1 MKARYILSLVMV
13 LFSGLATAQKLELVG
28 VVSYKDE
35 HNVCVYL
42 DRGDKTFTS
51 FSVTKYDMVTGQNWT
66 TNSADAY
73 TFGDGYYL
81 LTVDGNGISEFAY
94 KVKALFSDDTV
105 LETPNIELKDGATF
119 HWLGSELKCSNS
131 HSSFLS
137 VVYDQPIEG
146 SANTPITLD
155 GTKYYKSYSTHAYG
169 FLDFVFAEDTPYSR
183 FYTKYGIMDS
193 KDNGDLRFSFI
204 VNGEIVEQH
213 MLYAKT
219 NRSPNA
225 QGPYIRAFQI
235 NIEGGMT
242 IKMRGD
248 YVDDNGGDHMNF
260 VMGRAYLKQN
270 DERKEQTIDL
280 PESQILP
287 SDRPFVYE
295 IPNLASS
302 GLKPYFRIV
311 NGTDYATIN
320 GNVLSINT
328 VPSDSEAYIE
338 VEAFQPGNEVY
349 KPSQLYRCKY
359 YVRNIKSVKKDE
371 KIVLKNGE
379 VVEEL
384 TVYGDF
390 KTMGQ
395 VVVESG
401 FAKINKLKLK
411 YTFVPGAWNF
421 ISFPGNFNIDEISNL
436 NELGYYFNKKPK
448 AYYIREYSTKDR
460 TEGTGN
466 TWKPLSSPEVKMN
479 KGYIMGVARSSDNPD
494 STPVEVTF
502 TIENSTLGVKNTLD
516 GTLNVQLDMT
526 ALNSG
531 EEFEVVVSPVDV
543 KGIPLVVKV
552 KYEPKTEVEQP
563 LNFEKALLDAR
574 VTFNPNHS
582 GIRLTLPDDTPA
594 KVLIFNKKGKLVK
607 AVKYVSPY
615 LIDIQDLKKGKYDM
629 IIEYGNARDMK
640 GFEVE

>member
-81 LTVDGNGISEFAY
+81 LPVDGNGISEFAY

-119 HWLGSELKCSNS
+119 HWLGSDLKCSKYQS
-131 HSSFLS
+131 EYKS
-137 VVYDQPIEG
+137 VIVYDQPIDG

-155 GTKYYKSYSTHAYG
+155 GTRYYKSYSVHAYG
-169 FLDFVFAEDTPYSR
+169 FLEFDFTEDSPYSR

-193 KDNGDLRFSFI
+193 NNYGDVVFSFI
-204 VNGEIVEQH
+204 VDGSIVEQH
-213 MLYAKT
+213 TVNAK
-219 NRSPNA
+219 SSGA
-225 QGPYIRAFQI
+225 KGPYIREFEMLL
-235 NIEGGMT
+235 NGVKK
-242 IKMRGD
+242 IKMQGE
-248 YVDDNGGDHMNF
+248 VIDNNWGDHMNF
-260 VMGRAYLKQN
+260 VMGRVYFKQ
-270 DERKEQTIDL
+270 DERKEQTVDF

-287 SDRPFVYE
+287 SDRPFIYE
-295 IPNLASS
+295 IPNLSSS

-311 NGTDYATIN
+311 KGIEYATIN
-320 GNVLSINT
+320 GNRLSINA
-328 VPSDSEAYIE
+328 VPSDSEDYIE
-338 VEAFQPGNEVY
+338 VEAFQPGNEEY

-359 YVRNIKSVKKDE
+359 YVRNIKTVQKDE

-466 TWKPLSSPEVKMN
+466 TWKSLSSPEIKMN

-640 GFEVE
+640 SFEVE